1 MMENLSDEQ
10 EKMLLTGIRDA
21 YKHAVEKGGPEEQRN
36 LINSLA
42 ADEVMLNTLTQML
55 QKVRNKQS
63 GGIGGRM
70 Y

>member
-10 EKMLLTGIRDA
+10 EQMLLTGIRDA

-42 ADEVMLNTLTQML
+42 ADEVMLNTLT
-55 QKVRNKQS
+55 
-63 GGIGGRM
+63 
-70 Y
+70 